1 MIPLRSEPNSPD
13 DLRVFKYHAL
23 GNSYLVLDPRDNKR
37 LGLYGVE
44 RADGSVVPST
54 ELVSWLCDQS
64 RGIGSNGLLF
74 GPTKVVGS
82 KQFGLSIINSDGSY
96 AGFSGNGI
104 RIFAR
109 YLLDAGYVEPGA
121 LISVQ
126 TVLEENIDAPRVAPI
141 RIGDAGGRLIDVTLP
156 YPPRFGPDA
165 VEANRSSISSVPEDA
180 RGLAFTVDA
189 LASLGKSLTGAA
201 EAWTSSTFVDVGNP
215 HCTTFV
221 RNLAFLPSRQQ
232 LLAQDA
238 ALRAI
243 SFRNPNIN
251 ATPTFGHGAN
261 LQWVAILDRSTIQ
274 LVVYERGEG
283 PTEASGSS
291 ASAAA
296 CAAFARGLV
305 GPLVDVKMPGGS
317 LLVRIVAEAD
327 HITSVTLSGSATR
340 ILEAR
345 VLLSRDNLGR

>member
-180 RGLAFTVDA
+180 RSCVHCGRSREPWREPHWRGGGVEQQHFRRCRQSA
-189 LASLGKSLTGAA
+189 LHDIRSQSRFSPIPTTTARAGCGVARH
-201 EAWTSSTFVDVGNP
+201 FV
-215 HCTTFV
+215 
-221 RNLAFLPSRQQ
+221 S
-232 LLAQDA
+232 
-238 ALRAI
+238 
-243 SFRNPNIN
+243 
-251 ATPTFGHGAN
+251 
-261 LQWVAILDRSTIQ
+261 
-274 LVVYERGEG
+274 
-283 PTEASGSS
+283 
-291 ASAAA
+291 
-296 CAAFARGLV
+296 
-305 GPLVDVKMPGGS
+305 
-317 LLVRIVAEAD
+317 
-327 HITSVTLSGSATR
+327 
-340 ILEAR
+340 
-345 VLLSRDNLGR
+345 